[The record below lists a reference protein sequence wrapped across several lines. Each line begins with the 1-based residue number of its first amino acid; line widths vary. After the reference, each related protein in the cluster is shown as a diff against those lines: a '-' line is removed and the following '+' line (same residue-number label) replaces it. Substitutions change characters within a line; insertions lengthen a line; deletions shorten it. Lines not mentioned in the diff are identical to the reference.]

1 MLERLFGIEA
11 NGTTVR
17 REVIGGASTFMTMSY
32 ILFVQPAV
40 LSMTGMDFGAVMV
53 ATALSSALATFLM
66 AFLAN
71 YPIALAPAMGHNF
84 FFAFTICGPLAMGGL
99 GYSWSVALG
108 ANFIS
113 GALFV
118 ALALVGFRERIL
130 EAVPEALRHAIAV
143 GIGLLIALVGM
154 KWGGWVVAAPGT
166 YIGLGSLK
174 SPPALL
180 TAFGLLVTGGLMALR
195 VQGAVIIGILA
206 TAAAAWPFGMVSF
219 HGFVS
224 APPSLGPTFF
234 KLDILGALKSGA
246 VTVVLVLFFLDLFD
260 TIGTLIGISEQAGL
274 MRDGKLPRAGRAL
287 LADALGTVAG
297 TCMGTSTVTSYIESA
312 AGVSQGSRT
321 GLSNVVTGLLLVA
334 AVFFAP
340 LARTIGEGVT
350 IGGVVYRPVVAPVL
364 IIIGSLML
372 KSVARIPMDDLASA
386 LPAFLT
392 MIVMPFTFSITEGI
406 AFGFISTSLLM
417 ALTGRAR
424 EVSWIVHCFALLFLL
439 RYIVL

>member
-1 MLERLFGIEA
+1 MLERLFRLEA
-11 NGTTVR
+11 NGTTVQ
-17 REVIGGASTFMTMSY
+17 REVIGGTSTFMTMSY
-32 ILFVQPAV
+32 ILFVQPAI
-40 LSMTGMDFGAVMV
+40 LSLTGMDFGAVMV

-84 FFAFTICGPLAMGGL
+84 FFAFTICGSTAIGGL
-99 GYSWSVALG
+99 GYSWPVALG

-118 ALALVGFRERIL
+118 ALAFVGFRERVF

-154 KWGGWVVAAPGT
+154 QWGGWVVAAPGT
-166 YIGLGSLK
+166 YIGLGSLT
-174 SPPALL
+174 SPPAVL

-195 VQGAVIIGILA
+195 VQGAVIIGMVV
-206 TAAAAWPFGMVSF
+206 TAIAAWPFGMVKF
-219 HGFVS
+219 HGIMS
-224 APPSLGPTFF
+224 HPPSLSPTLF
-234 KLDILGALKSGA
+234 KLDILGALKSGL
-246 VTVVLVLFFLDLFD
+246 VTVVFVLFFLDLFD
-260 TIGTLIGISEQAGL
+260 TIGTLIGISEQAGF

-287 LADALGTVAG
+287 LADALGTVVG

-321 GLSNVVTGLLLVA
+321 GLSNVVTGFLLLA
-334 AVFFAP
+334 AIFFAP

-350 IGGVVYRPVVAPVL
+350 VGGVVYRPVVAPVL
-364 IIIGSLML
+364 IIVGSLML

-417 ALTGRAR
+417 TVTGRAR
-424 EVSWIVHCFALLFLL
+424 DVSWIVHGFAALFLL